1 MICFIYFHYLT
12 FLSVLSQTF
21 NQSER
26 KPLSKNK
33 YFEVSKDP
41 VNLSKAH
48 SESCFGKMMSS
59 EL

>member
-41 VNLSKAH
+41 VNQ
-48 SESCFGKMMSS
+48 CFGKMMSS